1 MPGFLSIVSKNNLNL
16 ISEKGPKEL
25 IPLQKIISYFYSL
38 IDRNSKFELLSDKT
52 SPIVALKY
60 RDDATTKFMFEF
72 LQENRFGTIL
82 TEVKG
87 IGLVINFYLNSEI
100 KEFEIENLIRTLNKK
115 P

>member
-1 MPGFLSIVSKNNLNL
+1 MPGFLSIVSRNNLNL

-25 IPLQKIISYFYSL
+25 IPLQKIISHFYSL
-38 IDRNSKFELLSDKT
+38 IDINSKFELLSDET

-60 RDDATTKFMFEF
+60 QDDVITKSMFDF

-87 IGLVINFYLNSEI
+87 IGLVINFYLNSKI
-100 KEFEIENLIRTLNKK
+100 KEVEIENLIKILNKK